1 MIVHFPDSN
10 CGSRKIKSHLVHKNC
25 LSYYLIVEFFEDVEF
40 YNHKFKK
47 YETKSKVIIK
57 ARGLKR
63 FTKFFKDPLAEIF
76 IISIEDN
83 IILSLGELVQ
93 G

>member
-10 CGSRKIKSHLVHKNC
+10 CGSRKIKSHSVHKK
-25 LSYYLIVEFFEDVEF
+25 LLTYYLVVEFFEDVEL

-57 ARGLKR
+57 SRGLKR
-63 FTKFFKDPLAEIF
+63 FTKFFKNPFTEIF

-83 IILSLGELVQ
+83 IILDVGELVQ
-93 G
+93 D